1 MLGQVI
7 DRYTLVEKLG
17 SGGMGEV
24 FKGHHASLDQY
35 RAVKVLPPHLSHH
48 PELVERFRREARRGA
63 ALVHPNIVRLEHV
76 GEQDGLHYLVMDY
89 VPGRSLRQLIDE
101 HGPLSPERAARI
113 VIEICR
119 ALGHAHAHGV
129 IHRDVKPSNIL
140 VEEGGQALLTDFG
153 IARWPAANEP
163 GLTPKGETVGTPE
176 YMSPEQIR
184 GEAMDGRSD
193 LYSLGVVLY
202 EALTGELPFPARST
216 ASIKRQHLEKQPDP
230 PRFHN
235 PAVPEALERVVLQ
248 ALAKD
253 PAERF
258 SAASELEQALLQ
270 AVDEPTAP
278 ARNTLNGRT
287 RESVTLAGTSTL
299 GWLGGTTSEA
309 VSPDVVSVA
318 ATAGLGGAGRSGPQ
332 SGASR
337 EEQDERPTVLTA
349 PDLPREPVRDRPR
362 ASRPTEWSE
371 LWERLRRQKL
381 AVGAGA
387 AFLTILLAVLL
398 LQRLGSAGATGR
410 FTAEKAVDPRT
421 GDEYGIVRAHGLPVF
436 VITQP
441 FGELKPAQRA
451 ERTAEQLERM
461 LAGERGGPLEAQQ
474 LDAVHN
480 GRGELVLARRRKG
493 VISREPD
500 PEDVI
505 VTVDAPTATSYA
517 GTSRSNLALWWRDLL
532 RDQIRLAR
540 GKPPVSTFDTRYG
553 RILDTVYQRVEPKRR
568 DGWVPPQEIRRAV
581 NDLSDPHQEVV
592 KEAWHTVPA
601 AWRSAG
607 NEALPTRAGLEQVR
621 RVNAS
626 ASDTL
631 PGTSSQALI
640 DGDPLTTWQSHH
652 GPRHHGR
659 RHWIKVSVPEGARV
673 SEIELREGTRSR
685 PQYQLRIKQAKATFS
700 DGSSQRLW
708 RRKPSD
714 PLRISLAPRT
724 TRWVKVDVEQVFANA
739 EPHES
744 HLCVSEVRLWGP

>member
-35 RAVKVLPPHLSHH
+35 RAVKVLPLHLSQN
-48 PELVERFRREARRGA
+48 PELVERFRREAKRGA
-63 ALVHPNIVRLEHV
+63 ALSHPNIVRLEHV

-89 VPGRSLRQLIDE
+89 VSGRSLRQLIDE
-101 HGPLSPERAARI
+101 QGPLAPERAARI
-113 VIEICR
+113 ALDLCG

-140 VEEGGQALLTDFG
+140 VEESGRALLTDFG
-153 IARWPAANEP
+153 IARWVTAEEP
-163 GLTPKGETVGTPE
+163 RLTAMGETVGTPE
-176 YMSPEQIR
+176 YLSPEQIR
-184 GEAMDGRSD
+184 GEAVDGRSD

-202 EALTGELPFPARST
+202 EALTGELPFSARSP
-216 ASIKRQHLEKQPDP
+216 ASIKRQHLEKLPDS

-253 PAERF
+253 PAARF
-258 SAASELEQALLQ
+258 GTAAELEQALLQ
-270 AVDEPTAP
+270 ALNEPAAPVRTA
-278 ARNTLNGRT
+278 LNGRA
-287 RESVTLAGTSTL
+287 REAVTLAGTSTI
-299 GWLGGTTSEA
+299 GWLGGTTSEG
-309 VSPDVVSVA
+309 VPPDAVSVA
-318 ATAGLGGAGRSGPQ
+318 ATAGAGAKSATRPEGGVR
-332 SGASR
+332 R
-337 EEQDERPTVLTA
+337 EEQDERPTVLTS
-349 PDLPREPVRDRPR
+349 PERPR
-362 ASRPTEWSE
+362 GPLSPRPPIAWAPV
-371 LWERLRRQKL
+371 WERLRRQQV
-381 AVGAGA
+381 AAGAAA

-421 GDEYGIVRAHGLPVF
+421 GDEYGIVRAHGLPVL

-461 LAGERGGPLEAQQ
+461 LSDERGGPLEPEQ

-493 VISREPD
+493 VTSREPD

-505 VTVDAPTATSYA
+505 VTVDAPTATSYT
-517 GTSRSNLALWWRDLL
+517 GTNRSSLALWWRDLL
-532 RDQIRLAR
+532 RDQIRLAH

-601 AWRSAG
+601 AWRSG
-607 NEALPTRAGLEQVR
+607 SGESLPPGAGLEQVR
-621 RVNAS
+621 RENAY

-631 PGTSSQALI
+631 SGTSPEALI
-640 DGDPLTTWQSHH
+640 DGDPHTAWQSHH
-652 GPRHHGR
+652 GPTHHGS
-659 RHWIKVSVPEGARV
+659 RHWLKVVVPDGARV
-673 SEIELREGTRSR
+673 SEVELREGQRSR
-685 PQYQLRIKQAKATFS
+685 PEYQLHIKQAKATFS

-708 RRKPSD
+708 RKKPTD
-714 PLRISLAPRT
+714 PLRISLAPRS
-724 TRWVKVDVEQVFANA
+724 TRWVKLDVEQVFANRD
-739 EPHES
+739 PHES
-744 HLCVSEVRLWGP
+744 HLCIAEVRLWGP